1 MRFKPAD
8 DNASATPQRGSLSN
22 DLPKL
27 AQSLALNETQQAA
40 FDTALAQ
47 MRERMAARMAPAAA
61 QQGGGSVVLGGR
73 GPGAG
78 PGGNANSGGN
88 VSGAMR
94 QRMQERFNQQFAGF
108 RASLDDAQKAKWDA
122 GITALVSARRAP
134 IYKLVDGKPQSAM
147 VRIGV
152 SDGTNTEIS
161 GDVQAGDA
169 VIVGAERAPKDRG
182 AQ

>member
-1 MRFKPAD
+1 L
-8 DNASATPQRGSLSN
+8 NA
-22 DLPKL
+22 
-27 AQSLALNETQQAA
+27 TQQQG

-47 MRERMAARMAPAAA
+47 MRERMAARMAPASAQ

-78 PGGNANSGGN
+78 AGGNANGGGN
-88 VSGAMR
+88 MSGAMR
-94 QRMQERFNQQFAGF
+94 QRMQERFNQQFAAF

-122 GITALVSARRAP
+122 GMAGLVTARRAP
-134 IYKLVDGKPQSAM
+134 IYKLVDGKPQSAI

-152 SDGTNTEIS
+152 SDGTSTEIS

-169 VIVGAERAPKDRG
+169 IIVGAERATKDRS